1 MTTHNK
7 TLALWTLALTL
18 LLMCFLAG
26 CSNDSVET
34 KSGATPGTPAKTA
47 VPLTPQQVEMLEVA
61 AKGNNARIKE
71 LLDGGVDVNM
81 LGNDRNTPI
90 MEAAY
95 AGHLDTVKLLLDRG
109 ADLSAKKNDG
119 ATPIG
124 LAGRSKIVVDLLK
137 SVVAL
142 VDAAGKGDNEMLKGL
157 IERGTPLNG
166 LDEGGN
172 SALAAAAYA
181 GKTDTVKLLLEKG
194 ANPNI
199 KKVDGETP
207 LSLATA
213 QKHTAIVELLNAAIA
228 KQQKAT
234 AATPAAKGSPA
245 K

>member
-7 TLALWTLALTL
+7 NLALWILALTL

-34 KSGATPGTPAKTA
+34 RNTNAPAKTGVA
-47 VPLTPQQVEMLEVA
+47 LTPQQVEMLEVA

-81 LGNDRNTPI
+81 RGNDRNTPI
-90 MEAAY
+90 MEAGY

-119 ATPIG
+119 ATTMG
-124 LAGRSKIVVDLLK
+124 LSGRSKVVVDLLK

-157 IERGTPLNG
+157 IDKGTPLNG

-194 ANPNI
+194 ANPTI
-199 KKVDGETP
+199 KKADGETP

-213 QKHTAIVELLNAAIA
+213 QKHAEIVELLNAAIA
-228 KQQKAT
+228 KQPKA
-234 AATPAAKGSPA
+234 APATPAAKGTPA
-245 K
+245 AK

>member
-7 TLALWTLALTL
+7 NLTL
-18 LLMCFLAG
+18 LALILLFLGFLAG

-34 KSGATPGTPAKTA
+34 KNSNTPPRTT

-81 LGNDRNTPI
+81 RGNDHNTPI
-90 MEAAY
+90 MEAGY
-95 AGHLDTVKLLLDRG
+95 AGHLDTVKLLLDHG

-119 ATPIG
+119 ATTMA
-124 LAGRSKIVVDLLK
+124 LSGRSKVVVDLLK

-157 IERGTPLNG
+157 IDKGTPLNG

-172 SALAAAAYA
+172 SALAAAAYG
-181 GKTDTVKLLLEKG
+181 GKTDTVKFLLEKS
-194 ANPNI
+194 ANPTI
-199 KKVDGETP
+199 KKADGETP

-213 QKHTAIVELLNAAIA
+213 QKHADIVTLLNAAIA
-228 KQQKAT
+228 KQPK
-234 AATPAAKGSPA
+234 ATPAAPAAKGTPA
-245 K
+245 AK